1 MQRLGE
7 EAVHRAVERLRHH
20 PVQRHAH
27 GEAAEAA
34 TQRWAR
40 ALQLVDGD
48 RAAQRLARIRCGSFA
63 AHTYP
68 RASAEL
74 VELGANLIAWLFL
87 FDDRYGEGRELLQMV
102 EQFERCEA
110 VLRDGASGADGDAFS
125 RALADLR
132 ARCVRQ
138 GAGADWLAR
147 FSESLGR
154 YFHGCVLEYPYRM
167 QKRPPTSAT
176 YRQLRCWSIGAYPV
190 FDLIELSEGET
201 SRPARFRLG
210 ELRYL
215 GALLCAWVNDI
226 HSHRKEQHDGDPL
239 NLVTVLH
246 RGGALPLEAAYH
258 AAVDHYLADL
268 DQFSSACDALLEAPE
283 LTDVDRAVARG
294 LSDWVH
300 GNSAWTR
307 TSGRYHATT

>member
-1 MQRLGE
+1 MQHIEDAVRL
-7 EAVHRAVERLRHH
+7 AVERLHH
-20 PVQRHAH
+20 APVTSHAC
-27 GEAAEAA
+27 GDAAETA
-34 TQRWAR
+34 TRAWALR
-40 ALQLVDGD
+40 FGLVDGD
-48 RAAQRLARIRCGSFA
+48 GARLARIRCGSFA

-87 FDDRYGEGRELLQMV
+87 FDDRYGEGHELAEMV

-110 VLRDGASGADGDAFS
+110 VLRDGETADEPFP

-132 ARCVRQ
+132 ARCVRL
-138 GAGADWLAR
+138 GAGPEWLSQ
-147 FSESLGR
+147 FGESLGR
-154 YFHGCVLEYPYRM
+154 YFHGCVLEYPYRT
-167 QKRPPTSAT
+167 QRRPPTRAT

-190 FDLIELSEGET
+190 FDLIELSEGPA

-246 RGGALPLEAAYH
+246 KDGGLALEAAYH

-268 DQFSSACDALLEAPE
+268 DRFRAARDALLEAPE
-283 LTDVDRAVARG
+283 VTDVDRAVARG

-300 GNSAWTR
+300 GNNAWTG
-307 TSGRYHATT
+307 TSGRY